1 MDPGSALPGG
11 VVPAGYPAQDVEVLL
26 LDEDGRPTGEDAGE
40 IALRSRYG
48 AVGYWQMPELTAA
61 LFGPAKADGRRVYR
75 TGDVGRIDPHG
86 CLHHLGRRDLQVKIS
101 GNRVHLSEV
110 EAALLDHDAVRAAAV
125 VGREE
130 APGQTRLV
138 AYVVPAGPTPP
149 TVTELRRTV
158 GARLPAFMV
167 PSAFV
172 VLDALPKTATG
183 KVDRRALPAP
193 DRARPALETPYAAP
207 GTPLE
212 ERLAALWAELL
223 HVDQV
228 GSTTASSSSA
238 ATRCWPPRSRP
249 ASSSRS
255 RSRCRSGRSSRAAR
269 CARWPARSSPSSQR
283 APTRSGWPRPS
294 TRSACRPRRRRPR
307 RTRTSPR
314 RSNLG
319 GAAAISR
326 AGGLDMSAEQLW
338 AVTAYFNPCGY
349 RSRLANFRAFR
360 ARLDVPLV
368 AVELV
373 YGDRAELEAGDAD
386 VLVRVP
392 GQDVLWQKERLLNV
406 GLGALPESCDA
417 VAWLDCDIVFAS
429 AGWARSVL
437 DALDA
442 APVVQPF
449 AVMYDLPRGLGPDAA
464 ARCPEDRARI
474 SLAAGMASGG
484 CRSTSSTRRARACA
498 CATRRATPG
507 PRAGAC

>member
-1 MDPGSALPGG
+1 M
-11 VVPAGYPAQDVEVLL
+11 LL

-61 LFGPAKADGRRVYR
+61 LFGPAKPTAAAS
-75 TGDVGRIDPHG
+75 TAPANVGRIDPHG
-86 CLHHLGRRDLQVKIS
+86 CLHHLGRRDFQVKIS
-101 GNRVHLSEV
+101 GNRVHVSEV
-110 EAALLDHDAVRAAAV
+110 EAALLDHEAVRAAAV

-223 HVDQV
+223 HVDQW

-255 RSRCRSGRSSRAAR
+255 RSRCRSGRSSRRGTVRAMAGAILAEPRARRRGAAGRGPRRARPAAR
-269 CARWPARSSPSSQR
+269 GGR
-283 APTRSGWPRPS
+283 A
-294 TRSACRPRRRRPR
+294 R
-307 RTRTSPR
+307 RTRIS
-314 RSNLG
+314 
-319 GAAAISR
+319 AAAVEI
-326 AGGLDMSAEQLW
+326 SAE
-338 AVTAYFNPCGY
+338 PRPY
-349 RSRLANFRAFR
+349 RA
-360 ARLDVPLV
+360 P
-368 AVELV
+368 
-373 YGDRAELEAGDAD
+373 EA
-386 VLVRVP
+386 
-392 GQDVLWQKERLLNV
+392 
-406 GLGALPESCDA
+406 
-417 VAWLDCDIVFAS
+417 
-429 AGWARSVL
+429 
-437 DALDA
+437 
-442 APVVQPF
+442 
-449 AVMYDLPRGLGPDAA
+449 
-464 ARCPEDRARI
+464 
-474 SLAAGMASGG
+474 
-484 CRSTSSTRRARACA
+484 ST
-498 CATRRATPG
+498 
-507 PRAGAC
+507 